1 MSNEDKEMKR
11 ILALL
16 LLISSVLALSACDIS
31 GNDGIAEGV
40 YTLVGHV
47 VKVDDSSFTLAV
59 TEGDS
64 KGIDHIVKLTSDTD
78 YKYDGEAANRSDLTI
93 GSKVKVTYDGVA
105 TRSIP
110 PQITAKSVSI
120 QTKPGAAVTPK
131 SAGGEG
137 ITEEFE
143 MIAEVLEVS
152 SGAITVNT
160 VSGEYAYG
168 TYVVHVPD
176 TAQIF
181 GADGGIIS
189 LGDISVGD
197 TVEIIYGGQTTLSLP
212 PQIVAE
218 KITVLK

>member
-1 MSNEDKEMKR
+1 MKR
-11 ILALL
+11 ILALV
-16 LLISSVLALSACDIS
+16 LLISSAFALSACDIS

-40 YTLVGHV
+40 YTLVGQV
-47 VKVDDSSFTLAV
+47 VELGENSFTLAV

-64 KGIDHIVKLTSDTD
+64 KGIDHLVKLTENTD
-78 YKYDGEAANRSDLTI
+78 YRYEGKAAKKSDVTL
-93 GSKVKVTYDGVA
+93 GSKVKVTYDGIA

-110 PQITAKSVSI
+110 PQITAKSVVI

-131 SAGGEG
+131 SSGGEG
-137 ITEEFE
+137 VGEEFK

-152 SGAITVNT
+152 SGAITVDT

-176 TAQIF
+176 ITPIF
-181 GADGGIIS
+181 GADGSIIN
-189 LGDISVGD
+189 LNGISVGD
-197 TVEIIYGGQTTLSLP
+197 KPEIVYGGQTTLSLP

-218 KITVLK
+218 KITVLE